1 MPIYFMRPIHV
12 GTIKIGYSDDIQERR
27 KRLQRHYG
35 CRLRIL
41 ATIEGGYEKEQE
53 IFQRFKHL
61 RVGLTEQFRPAP
73 ELMEFIG
80 HPRVLDEDLKAAR
93 PMEVSG
99 SSRRRTPPTL
109 LKVTYRRNIGRR
121 VEDEEQLKKIVLD
134 ELERL
139 SRLDVE
145 RAFVLPSVTII
156 AKRQDEKEFATKARL
171 ELGKWHRWLASVL
184 GAGNVRRWSRM
195 MSEDDYMTLIS
206 GFFIY
211 DGFIENFSQ
220 FEKQFKV
227 RIQRG
232 TVTGN
237 R

>member
-1 MPIYFMRPIHV
+1 MPVYFMRPIH
-12 GTIKIGYSDDIQERR
+12 GGMIKIGYSDDVQERR

-35 CRLRIL
+35 CKLRIL
-41 ATIEGGYEKEQE
+41 ATMEGGYQEEQE
-53 IFQRFKHL
+53 ICQRFKLL

-73 ELMEFIG
+73 ELMDFIR

-93 PMEVSG
+93 RMEVSG
-99 SSRRRTPPTL
+99 SSPRRTPPTL
-109 LKVTYRRNIGRR
+109 LEVTYRRSIGRR
-121 VEDEEQLKKIVLD
+121 VEDEEQLKQIVVD
-134 ELERL
+134 ELDRL

-145 RAFVLPSVTII
+145 RAFVLPSVTIT

-171 ELGKWHRWLASVL
+171 ELGKWHRWLASIM

-195 MSEDDYMTLIS
+195 MSGHDYKALIS

-211 DGFIENFSQ
+211 DGFVENFSQ
-220 FEKQFKV
+220 FEKQFKE